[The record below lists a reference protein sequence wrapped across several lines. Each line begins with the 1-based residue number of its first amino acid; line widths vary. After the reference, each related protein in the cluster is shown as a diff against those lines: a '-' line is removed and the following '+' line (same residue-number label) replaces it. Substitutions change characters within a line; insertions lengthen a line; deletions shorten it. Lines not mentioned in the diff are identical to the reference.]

1 MNLMKEHRKMAT
13 RITKRNNAVKP
24 ASGNYIDQSRFTY
37 GEQGELKQLNKDVQ
51 NLELSEDAA
60 TTSQQQ
66 AAPQPMANVFEPTN
80 QPTRPVEDGLPFGPG
95 VGPAAEMAST
105 EELIRQF
112 YELTGDPLLAR
123 ILKR

>member
-1 MNLMKEHRKMAT
+1 MKENRIMAT
-13 RITKRNNAVKP
+13 RITKRNAAVKP
-24 ASGNYIDQSRFTY
+24 ASNNYIDQSRFTY

-60 TTSQQQ
+60 TASQQQ

-95 VGPAAEMAST
+95 VGPDSQMQST
-105 EELIRQF
+105 KELIQQF